1 MSIMVDLPPAMA
13 QEARE
18 YATVQG
24 TTLERMVFDYL
35 KTELERRRKADEMMA
50 KFDALV
56 EKSRGR
62 LNGKPYK
69 FNRADAASLTDL
81 NDSVNIGKHGAMA
94 ALDNKSGIV
103 MGFARNDDNTFSIVE
118 NKVCDVA
125 NLEKKVPDN
134 FIAENGCDV
143 TKEFIDYCLP
153 LIMGEPEVVTENGI
167 PKHISLK

>member
-1 MSIMVDLPPAMA
+1 MSIVVDLPPAMA

-24 TTLERMVFDYL
+24 TTLERMLFDYL

-69 FNRADAASLTDL
+69 FNCADA
-81 NDSVNIGKHGAMA
+81 
-94 ALDNKSGIV
+94 
-103 MGFARNDDNTFSIVE
+103 
-118 NKVCDVA
+118 
-125 NLEKKVPDN
+125 
-134 FIAENGCDV
+134 
-143 TKEFIDYCLP
+143 Y
-153 LIMGEPEVVTENGI
+153 EPETVFA
-167 PKHISLK
+167 